1 MDVLHLLDRLEELIG
16 EGFGVPGTGRVMVDR
31 QRLFELFDEL
41 RASIPDSLEHAT
53 EVLQQ
58 QDRLLEDARM
68 GAQNLREEAEAAY
81 RQKLDQH
88 DLVRA
93 AHAEAERMVDQ
104 GRGQAQEQANQAH
117 HEAAERLRQ
126 TNEYILLQLR
136 RVETTLDTQLT
147 AIQVAIGEM
156 TEPDRVTPKGA

>member
-16 EGFGVPGTGRVMVDR
+16 EGFGVPGTGKVMVDR

-41 RASIPDSLEHAT
+41 RASIPDSLEQAT
-53 EVLQQ
+53 DVLKQR
-58 QDRLLEDARM
+58 DRLLEDARL

-93 AHAEAERMVDQ
+93 AHAEAERIVEQ
-104 GRGQAQEQANQAH
+104 GRRQAQEQATQAH
-117 HEAAERLRQ
+117 HESTERLRQ